1 MFQEGNSGGGAVE
14 RRCFVCGICRSS
26 FHGYFWR
33 GRFGSV
39 GSGGGV
45 GYWCYFLGLGGGV
58 EEGGTFFVG
67 EIWGGNWEGGK
78 SSSRHFFYRCDL
90 G

>member
-45 GYWCYFLGLGGGV
+45 GYWCYFLGLGGV